1 MKKLE
6 IEQVIGKLK
15 ELKNLTDSQEY
26 LVSSKAN
33 ELFIQIMPIL
43 DKELQRLSET
53 NVEVN
58 SPALLL
64 FEYKDIEKTDKSV
77 TEFINRKLQ
86 ELVMNE
92 YKIIDYGLFNKNTE
106 GDILIYIKYTN

>member
-1 MKKLE
+1 MKKVE
-6 IEQVIGKLK
+6 MEQIINNLK
-15 ELKNLTDSQEY
+15 ELKNITDSQEY

-33 ELFIQIMPIL
+33 ELFIKVMPLL

-64 FEYKDIEKTDKSV
+64 FEYKDIEKTNKSV
-77 TEFINRKLQ
+77 TDFINSKLQ
-86 ELVMNE
+86 ELVLSD
-92 YKIIDYGLFNKNTE
+92 YKIIDYGLFNKNTN